1 MKPADPSMLPAEP
14 GSVNGEFG
22 TARIHVE
29 ISLGALQSYG

>member
-1 MKPADPSMLPAEP
+1 MEPSDLSMLPAEP
-14 GSVNGEFG
+14 CSVNGEFG